1 MPQWREWVSMKQSAN
16 EAEADTERA
25 QRSATLIQLFN
36 LTGTD
41 GVSNLV
47 RGAAPTPTDA
57 SCGIN

>member
-16 EAEADTERA
+16 EAEADAERA
-25 QRSATLIQLFN
+25 QRSATLIQLFH

-41 GVSNLV
+41 GVAHLV